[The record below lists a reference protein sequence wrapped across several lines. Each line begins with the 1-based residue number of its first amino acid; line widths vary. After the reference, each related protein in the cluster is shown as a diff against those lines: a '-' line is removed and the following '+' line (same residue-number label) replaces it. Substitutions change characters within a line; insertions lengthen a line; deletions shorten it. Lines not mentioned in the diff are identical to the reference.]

1 MFEGV
6 SFIKADIPYQKDRC
20 APAPLFRRV
29 FALNKKPEKAILSMA
44 ALGYGYFYIN
54 GQRVTK
60 DLFLAPVADYTKTVW
75 YTSHDV
81 SALLKEGENVL
92 AAELGNGWYNE
103 YVKSAWDHND
113 APWRDNPKL
122 ILQLEGD
129 GEILLQSDEQF
140 KYSLNSPTTYNQLR
154 LGEHYDSRLY
164 QEGWNDLGFD
174 DSDWQSAILDDTP
187 PKGIL
192 RPCLCQP
199 IREGEVFEPVSVKK
213 IGPFKYTY
221 DFGQNMSGYLEI
233 EVDQPAGDQLV
244 LHYTENCD
252 ESGHVYT
259 YKKEFDS
266 MYPGHQHRVQKDEFI
281 CCGKKFIWKPKF
293 TYHGF
298 RYVEIDGLRSPCKAR
313 AIFVH
318 QDMKQRSSFSCS
330 EERLNRLFRC
340 GVYATYS
347 NFFYMPTDCPTR
359 EKLGWCNDAQSSC
372 EQFLTNFEAAPVLEK
387 WLQDIYDAMRE
398 DGMLPGIVP
407 SSGWG
412 YTWGNGPVSE
422 GILYE
427 VPYRIWLHTG
437 NEDVLIRSIP
447 YFERH
452 LAHLERA
459 EVEGEIRYGLDDWA
473 ALFGPKVNAPF
484 INAALQI
491 KFQKIYLKALG
502 FAKMDA
508 KIAEDRLAFLVERF
522 KKKYI
527 AADGRSRIHKQ
538 TAVAMMLVLGL
549 FDEKEPL
556 RAQLMELIEEN
567 GFHHDCGMVGL
578 RYLYE
583 ALNLCRLQEYAY
595 KVITAKGIPG
605 YDAWLQNGATTLYE
619 YWDHKHSKNHHMY
632 SDFMSWLIKTPL
644 GLTDTFEA
652 ITIDPF
658 FIKELDFAEG
668 HLDHVSLR
676 WARKQGEIE
685 LNITIGEGI
694 PAIYQGKTLAKGTH
708 KFIIKEN

>member
-1 MFEGV
+1 MLKNAR
-6 SFIKADIPYQKDRC
+6 FIKVDMPYLKDRNG
-20 APAPLFRRV
+20 PSPLFRRV
-29 FALNKKPEKAILSMA
+29 FTLKNKPKKATLHMA
-44 ALGYGYFYIN
+44 ALGYGYFYLN
-54 GQRVTK
+54 GQAVTS

-81 SALLKEGENVL
+81 SALLKEGENIL
-92 AAELGNGWYNE
+92 AVECGNGWYNE
-103 YVKSAWDHND
+103 YVKSAWDHNE

-122 ILQLEGD
+122 ILSLFADDE
-129 GEILLQSDEQF
+129 EILVSDEQF
-140 KYSLNSPTTYNQLR
+140 KCSLNSPVTYNQLR
-154 LGEHYDSRLY
+154 LGEHFDSRLY
-164 QEGWNDLGFD
+164 QEGWNTLGFD
-174 DSDWQSAILDDTP
+174 DSDWMPAILDDTP
-187 PKGIL
+187 PRGTL

-199 IREGEVFEPVSVKK
+199 IRECEEFAPVSVKQT
-213 IGPFKYTY
+213 GPFRYTY
-221 DFGQNMSGYLEI
+221 DFGQNMSGYAEI
-233 EVDQPAGDQLV
+233 FVNQPAGDCLT

-252 ESGHVYT
+252 SEGHVFI

-266 MYPGHQHRVQKDEFI
+266 MYPDHRHRVQKDEFI
-281 CCGKKFIWKPKF
+281 CCGKPFRWKPKF

-298 RYVEIDGLRSPCKAR
+298 RYLEIEGLREPCEVK

-318 QDMKQRSSFSCS
+318 QDMKQRSRFSCS
-330 EERLNRLFRC
+330 NEMLNRLFRC
-340 GVYATYS
+340 GIYATYS

-412 YTWGNGPVSE
+412 YEWGNGPVSE

-437 NEDVLIRSIP
+437 NREPLIRSIP

-452 LAHLERA
+452 LAHLDRA
-459 EVEGEIRYGLDDWA
+459 EKEGEIRYGLDDWA
-473 ALFGPKVNAPF
+473 ALFGPKVSAPF

-491 KFQKIYLKALG
+491 KFHRIALLAKD
-502 FAKMDA
+502 FAGEDSAALSA
-508 KIAEDRLAFLVERF
+508 KISALITRF
-522 KKKYI
+522 KEKYI
-527 AADGRSRIHKQ
+527 EPSGRCRVHKQ
-538 TAVAMMLVLGL
+538 TAVAMILVLKL
-549 FDEKEPL
+549 YEDVAPL
-556 RAQLMELIEEN
+556 KAQLKELIEEN

-583 ALNLCRLQEYAY
+583 ALNLSDLQEYAY
-595 KVITAKGIPG
+595 KVITVKGIPG

-644 GLTDTFEA
+644 GLTDTFEG

-658 FIKELDFAEG
+658 FIKDLDFVEG
-668 HLDHVSLR
+668 QLDHVALK
-676 WARKQGEIE
+676 WERKESGIA
-685 LNITIGEGI
+685 LSITIGEGS
-694 PAIYQGKTLAKGTH
+694 PAIYHGKPLEKGTH
-708 KFIIKEN
+708 KFIIKE

>member
-1 MFEGV
+1 MFETAR
-6 SFIKADIPYQKDRC
+6 FIKANTPYIKDRN
-20 APAPLFRRV
+20 APAPLFRRH
-29 FALNKKPEKAILSMA
+29 FTMEKIPNRAILSMA

-54 GQRVTK
+54 GQKVTE

-75 YTSHDV
+75 YTCHDV
-81 SALLKEGENVL
+81 TALLREGENVL
-92 AAELGNGWYNE
+92 AVECGNGWYNE

-122 ILQLEGD
+122 ILELCAD
-129 GEILLQSDEQF
+129 GEPILVSDEKF
-140 KYSLNSPTTYNQLR
+140 LFSLNSPVTYNQLR

-164 QEGWNDLGFD
+164 QESWNDRGFD
-174 DSDWQSAILDDTP
+174 DSQWMPAILDPTP
-187 PKGIL
+187 PSGVL
-192 RPCLCQP
+192 RQCLCQP
-199 IREGEVFEPVSVKK
+199 IRECEEFAPISVKQ
-213 IGPFKYTY
+213 IAPFKYTY
-221 DFGQNMSGYLEI
+221 DFGQNISGYVEI
-233 EVDQPAGDQLV
+233 TVNQPAGDRLI
-244 LHYTENCD
+244 LHHTENCD
-252 ESGHVYT
+252 EDGFVYT
-259 YKKEFDS
+259 YRKEFDS

-281 CCGKKFIWKPKF
+281 CCGREFTWKPKF

-298 RYVEIDGLRSPCKAR
+298 RYLEIEGLREPCKIK

-318 QDMKQRSSFSCS
+318 QDMKRRSHFSCS

-412 YTWGNGPVSE
+412 YNWGNGPVSE

-427 VPYRIWLHTG
+427 IPYRIWLHTG
-437 NEDVLIRSIP
+437 KEEPLIRSIP

-452 LAHLERA
+452 LAHLDRA
-459 EVEGEIRYGLDDWA
+459 EKEGEIRYGLDDWA
-473 ALFGPKVNAPF
+473 ALFAPKVNAPF

-491 KFQKIYLKALG
+491 KFWRIYLKALQ
-502 FAKMDA
+502 FASKDQRS
-508 KIAEDRLAFLVERF
+508 AEEKLAFLEERF
-522 KKKYI
+522 KAKYLT
-527 AADGRSRIHKQ
+527 ADGRCKIHKQ
-538 TAVAMMLVLGL
+538 TAAAMMLVLGL
-549 FDEKEPL
+549 YEEKEPL
-556 RAQLMELIEEN
+556 KAQIKELIEEN
-567 GFHHDCGMVGL
+567 GYHHDCGMVGL

-583 ALNLCRLQEYAY
+583 ALNLCDLQEYAY
-595 KVITAKGIPG
+595 KGITAKGIPG
-605 YDAWLQNGATTLYE
+605 YYAWLQDGATTLYE

-644 GLTDTFEA
+644 GLTDTFES
-652 ITIDPF
+652 ITVAPF
-658 FIKELDFAEG
+658 FIKELDFVEG
-668 HLDHVSLR
+668 HLDHVALR
-676 WARKQGEIE
+676 WERKTEGIE
-685 LNITIGEGI
+685 LTVTVGDGI
-694 PAIYQGKTLAKGTH
+694 PALYQGNPLAKGIH